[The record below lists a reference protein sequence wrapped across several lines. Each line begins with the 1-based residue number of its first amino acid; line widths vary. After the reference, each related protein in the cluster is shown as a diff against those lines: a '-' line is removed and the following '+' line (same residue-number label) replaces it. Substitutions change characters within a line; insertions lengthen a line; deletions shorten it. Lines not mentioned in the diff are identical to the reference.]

1 MIDHKLSLFLECIFW
16 HVANTFYS
24 AVGAPPPRYVPFR
37 AVFTISNSTPFTY
50 RRNFALKL
58 SVQSYENMFLLSFLS
73 VAISGFLPL
82 YKAANWDRISWRVLS
97 IWVLILASIAS
108 KYSGS
113 LTQALQV
120 VQMCSHFGSAWS
132 GRTIIMNDKNYL
144 ITSGLL
150 WAGCFYWFTSLLCH
164 EGQNILR

>member
-1 MIDHKLSLFLECIFW
+1 MEEYCGNVQQESYFLWECIYFEEEPGVKHIYQMIDHKLSLFLECIFW

-73 VAISGFLPL
+73 VTIYGFFLFS
-82 YKAANWDRISWRVLS
+82 KA
-97 IWVLILASIAS
+97 
-108 KYSGS
+108 
-113 LTQALQV
+113 
-120 VQMCSHFGSAWS
+120 
-132 GRTIIMNDKNYL
+132 KNE
-144 ITSGLL
+144 I
-150 WAGCFYWFTSLLCH
+150 
-164 EGQNILR
+164 E